1 MKLIF
6 QKNMLTFL
14 TLIEQ
19 NDSTFHLSAAG
30 EAAEAEIKVMAV
42 GALDPQS
49 GDVLLAVVARVPKVQ
64 NLYYVTLDKKIDNL
78 PLRIRKSNFLTSG
91 TTLTRPTPPPV

>member
-1 MKLIF
+1 MLIV
-6 QKNMLTFL
+6 LHL
-14 TLIEQ
+14 CIEQ

-49 GDVLLAVVARVPKVQ
+49 GDVLLAVVARVPE
-64 NLYYVTLDKKIDNL
+64 I
-78 PLRIRKSNFLTSG
+78 
-91 TTLTRPTPPPV
+91 